1 MITTDYLSLLDRF
14 NLIVKK
20 RVTSSYVG
28 SRVSSATGRGS
39 TIKDHRIYATGDDFR
54 LIDWKIYARTD
65 NLYIKRFEEERNLT
79 VHVIL
84 DISNSMNF
92 GAKLT
97 KFEYAAMLGV
107 GFAYLSL
114 KENEKFQFA
123 TFGETLNVFSPRKGM
138 GHLASM
144 VQYLNELKLR
154 GESKFLDSMK
164 QYKKLIG
171 SKAMLILLSD
181 FLFDLDQIKEALY
194 LFSKHDLK
202 LVHVLD
208 PLEKNLNIEGDLKLK
223 DLETKDEM
231 QTFLSPNLKE
241 TYRGKLEAH
250 SAEIEK
256 ICSRLKADYNM
267 ITTDT
272 PIFDAFYELL
282 KK

>member
-138 GHLASM
+138 G
-144 VQYLNELKLR
+144 
-154 GESKFLDSMK
+154 
-164 QYKKLIG
+164 
-171 SKAMLILLSD
+171 ILH
-181 FLFDLDQIKEALY
+181 QW
-194 LFSKHDLK
+194 
-202 LVHVLD
+202 
-208 PLEKNLNIEGDLKLK
+208 
-223 DLETKDEM
+223 
-231 QTFLSPNLKE
+231 
-241 TYRGKLEAH
+241 
-250 SAEIEK
+250 
-256 ICSRLKADYNM
+256 CS
-267 ITTDT
+267 I
-272 PIFDAFYELL
+272 
-282 KK
+282 

>member
-154 GESKFLDSMK
+154 GESKFLDSMR

-194 LFSKHDLK
+194 LFSRHDMK
-202 LVHVLD
+202 LVHILD

-241 TYRGKLEAH
+241 TYKGKLEAH

-256 ICSRLKADYNM
+256 ICSRLKADYNV
-267 ITTDT
+267 ISTDT